1 LFGLGRDMAVN
12 QILISSHTSFGLT
25 IAQILQY
32 NPIDVAIGLIIAK
45 LGFGNK
51 LVIGLIL
58 AFLL

>member
-1 LFGLGRDMAVN
+1 MAVN